1 MTGSFCRWHA
11 AGPLLAP
18 SDRAQSRASPSGAHA
33 HAHLRPRAGET
44 LHSLSSVLDGGHG
57 RLALLAHLRA
67 CGVARVG
74 ERQAVA
80 NALGRAQRL
89 RRLKLEPLHDPAVC
103 SGQAS
108 ACNATAS
115 AVHGALRGS
124 FYASTAAAGDE
135 AAGGPTGQAAGAV
148 PVAGASSCSSSSLG
162 CGPRNGQL
170 GERSLPILS
179 KIDFQASLD
188 LVI

>member
-1 MTGSFCRWHA
+1 MRSLSRGIDSGSRLGA
-11 AGPLLAP
+11 L
-18 SDRAQSRASPSGAHA
+18 DRARSDA
-33 HAHLRPRAGET
+33 L
-44 LHSLSSVLDGGHG
+44 LDGI
-57 RLALLAHLRA
+57 
-67 CGVARVG
+67 
-74 ERQAVA
+74 
-80 NALGRAQRL
+80 
-89 RRLKLEPLHDPAVC
+89 
-103 SGQAS
+103 
-108 ACNATAS
+108 
-115 AVHGALRGS
+115 HGALRGS